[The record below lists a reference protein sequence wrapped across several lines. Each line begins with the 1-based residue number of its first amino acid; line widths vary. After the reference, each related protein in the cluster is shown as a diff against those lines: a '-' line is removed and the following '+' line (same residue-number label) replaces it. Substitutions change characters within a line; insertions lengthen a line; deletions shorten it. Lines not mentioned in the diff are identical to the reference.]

1 MTSEAVSG
9 PESTVPRTIVSVLRS
24 VIRRVRFVIG
34 LRGVCVVATATLAAL
49 LIVMAVD
56 RSIVILAQW
65 PRWILSLWVLAV
77 AIGSAVFFLIRPLAH
92 SFTLPGIARALELR
106 HPELHERISSA
117 VELLGSHDRPEV
129 RGSEALI
136 AALAEE
142 ASRDVRELRPSRE
155 VTFRAARPFLLAM
168 AGALAIIVGLLAYW
182 PDQTRRLLARAVAP
196 FANLPNVAAYQLSV
210 RPGDTVSL
218 PDDAVRVEL
227 AVCNDRVN
235 KAVLYRV
242 SPDGQRVRSNM
253 TRIADGEEGARRF
266 TVTCPPARADYRYR
280 VRAADALSRYY
291 KVRVV
296 PPPAVE
302 GLTVR
307 YDYPE
312 YVGLEPRVVGGSDGE
327 IEAVEGSR
335 VTVTAAL
342 NKTVSKALLMVD
354 DWKEPVAG
362 GTVKED
368 RDGRVACTFAF
379 ELMPGVDGSWRM
391 EIADEHGFRND
402 QTEYPIR
409 ALPDTA
415 PTVRVGHP
423 EKRRIRCRPSDRL
436 PVTYAAVDD
445 FGLGNIELLLKADDG
460 KVRSRVLPLPEED
473 RGPPLGTSGRET
485 LDFASRAFEGVSKLE
500 FQVAAQ
506 DRLPAEDDGPQE
518 GLSRVFTVIL
528 QREAPSYTSQLW
540 QEIYRE
546 MSVGLEEVL
555 EELKAAK
562 EQSAE
567 ARKSMAEESE
577 EAAQKAV
584 EKMNELSEHLTDA
597 DSTARELAAEMQ
609 PGPYQSVAER
619 LEDVADEHITPAGE
633 AADEMKLNEDAEQRG
648 ELADEVDTH
657 VDGAIAAIEEMQQD
671 VEALTEMGERL
682 ERLTELTEREKELAQ
697 ALEEMRED
705 AAQAAMSEEGWEE
718 AQRGLT
724 DEVGRLLEETPGGLQ
739 AQATQDRQRLSDY
752 AEEAKRLS
760 EQQGSLAED
769 AQHESELAEVE
780 KALDELAEKQQKLAE
795 DTGGEKLTRDLKPP
809 MSEVSDRIKQRE
821 LEQAQEGQKEAEKEL
836 RNRADALQRE
846 QKTEDLL
853 PDTKKLAEEQRHLAD
868 KVQKLRD
875 TAEQVDVAK
884 KAKPQAD
891 RLGREQE
898 QLARRAKNLEDN
910 VAKNE
915 AAAKQGKAKPS
926 QEMDAAARELKQGK
940 AQEASAAAQKAAEK
954 AEELTR
960 QLREAQKAE
969 GAQGV
974 DNLAREADRIADAQ
988 AKLAK
993 EMAKLPEGL
1002 KEEFA
1007 APQATA
1013 QKKSEAIESARGL
1026 AEPQQALREQ
1036 MEKARREYNQ
1046 ATPEARKAFHD
1057 KAPIWH
1063 TDQVKKSL
1071 QRGKLEDA
1079 ASRAQESAERL
1090 EQAAEEVG
1098 EQAEQMEEVADR
1110 PKKAEEVGHLAEQ
1123 QEELRRELAE
1133 LSERRERLRENLRDR
1148 QLEWLKA
1155 EQAAVAEE
1163 TAKLAYRAQNVSLQE
1178 DGLERNASRAAARAS
1193 RQIESLQ
1200 MHEASD
1206 SADQAARDLDEL
1218 AERFEEKAEAM
1229 AEAALDEAAPDQESA
1244 AARVEDT
1251 ARHREIAE
1259 QSAALAAREEAVA
1272 QGLEA
1277 LAGEQHPAVTQAA
1290 QQEMTRRARTLQQG
1304 AQGVRDRL
1312 AQSFPEHRA
1321 HQQAAEGTERL
1332 EQAAEAAEQAEDF
1345 LGREQPAEAL
1355 PQQQQASDHLQA
1367 AARALED
1374 AARQYDRALAAAE
1387 TPDLAAAAAEDS
1399 QPLAAAYDDA
1409 HQAALSAQ
1417 ELDTALAAQRL
1428 EAARARA
1435 AARAQ
1440 RMDIAPFSLSQQNL
1454 PQMAMSQAADPET
1467 GIKAVPAEQTVAKL
1481 QRAGIDLDDWGRL
1494 PSQLRNDILQA
1505 PEEKSPREYRELIRR
1520 YFREIARR
1528 GAEEPE
1534 GREQEE

>member
-34 LRGVCVVATATLAAL
+34 LRGVCVVATATLVAL
-49 LIVMAVD
+49 LIVMAID

-117 VELLGSHDRPEV
+117 VELLASHDRPEV

-168 AGALAIIVGLLAYW
+168 AGALAIIIGLLAYW

-227 AVCNDRVN
+227 AVRNDRVN

-242 SPDGQRVRSNM
+242 TPDGQRVRSNM
-253 TRIADGEEGARRF
+253 TRIADGEDGARRF
-266 TVTCPPARADYRYR
+266 TLTCPPARADYRYR

-312 YVGLEPRVVGGSDGE
+312 YVGLEPRVVEGSDGE

-354 DWKEPVAG
+354 DWEEPVAG
-362 GTVKED
+362 GTVED

-379 ELMPGVDGSWRM
+379 ELMPGLDGSWRM

-423 EKRRIRCRPSDRL
+423 KKRRIRCRPSDRL

-445 FGLGNIELLLKADDG
+445 FGLGNIELLLKPDDG

-473 RGPPLGTSGRET
+473 GGPPLGTSGRET
-485 LDFASRAFEGVSKLE
+485 LDFASREFEGVSKLE

-528 QREAPSYTSQLW
+528 QRDAPSYTSQLW

-546 MSVGLEEVL
+546 MSAGLQEVL
-555 EELKAAK
+555 EDLKAAK

-577 EAAQKAV
+577 EAAQKAM
-584 EKMNELSEHLTDA
+584 EKVNELSEHLTDA

-619 LEDVADEHITPAGE
+619 LEDVAEEHITPAGE

-671 VEALTEMGERL
+671 VEVLTEMGERL
-682 ERLTELTEREKELAQ
+682 ERLTELTEREKELAK

-724 DEVGRLLEETPGGLQ
+724 DEVGRLLKETPGGLQ
-739 AQATQDRQRLSDY
+739 AQAAQDRQRLSDY

-760 EQQGSLAED
+760 EQQKSLAED
-769 AQHESELAEVE
+769 ARHEGELAEVE
-780 KALDELAEKQQKLAE
+780 KALDELAEKQKRLAE
-795 DTGGEKLTRDLKPP
+795 DTGGEKLTEDLKPP
-809 MSEVSDRIKQRE
+809 MSEAAGQIKQRE
-821 LEQAQEGQKEAEKEL
+821 LAEAQEGQKQAEQEL
-836 RNRADALQRE
+836 RNRSDTLQRE

-853 PDTKKLAEEQRHLAD
+853 PDTQKLAKEQRDLAD
-868 KVQKLRD
+868 KIQKLHD
-875 TAEQVDVAK
+875 TVEQIDAAK

-891 RLGREQE
+891 RLAREQE

-915 AAAKQGKAKPS
+915 AAAKHGKEKPS
-926 QEMDAAARELKQGK
+926 QQMNAAAQELKQGK
-940 AQEASAAAQKAAEK
+940 AQEASAAAEKAAQQAQQLAKQLGEARKEK
-954 AEELTR
+954 D
-960 QLREAQKAE
+960 
-969 GAQGV
+969 AQGV

-988 AKLAK
+988 ADLAK
-993 EMAKLPEGL
+993 KMAELPEGL

-1007 APQATA
+1007 NPQATA

-1036 MEKARREYNQ
+1036 MEKARGEYNQ
-1046 ATPEARKAFHD
+1046 ATAEARKAFHERT
-1057 KAPIWH
+1057 PIWH
-1063 TDQVKKSL
+1063 TDQVTKSL
-1071 QRGKLEDA
+1071 QRGKLDDA
-1079 ASRAQESAERL
+1079 ASRAQESAERM

-1098 EQAEQMEEVADR
+1098 EQAEQMEEVPDR
-1110 PKKAEEVGHLAEQ
+1110 PKKAEEIGNLAEQ

-1155 EQAAVAEE
+1155 EQAEVAQEA
-1163 TAKLAYRAQNVSLQE
+1163 AKLAYRAQSVSPQE
-1178 DGLERNASRAAARAS
+1178 DNLERNASRAAARAS
-1193 RQIESLQ
+1193 RQIESME
-1200 MHEASD
+1200 MHGAAE
-1206 SADQAARDLDEL
+1206 SADQAAQNLGEL
-1218 AERFEEKAEAM
+1218 AERFEQEAEAR

-1244 AARVEDT
+1244 AVRAEDT
-1251 ARHREIAE
+1251 ARHREIAR

-1345 LGREQPAEAL
+1345 LGQEQPAEAS

-1374 AARQYDRALAAAE
+1374 AARQYDRAVAAAE
-1387 TPDLAAAAAEDS
+1387 APDLAAAAAEDS

-1435 AARAQ
+1435 TARAQ
-1440 RMDIAPFSLSQQNL
+1440 RMDIAPFSLSQQSL
-1454 PQMAMSQAADPET
+1454 PQMAMSQAADPKT

-1534 GREQEE
+1534 GGEQEE